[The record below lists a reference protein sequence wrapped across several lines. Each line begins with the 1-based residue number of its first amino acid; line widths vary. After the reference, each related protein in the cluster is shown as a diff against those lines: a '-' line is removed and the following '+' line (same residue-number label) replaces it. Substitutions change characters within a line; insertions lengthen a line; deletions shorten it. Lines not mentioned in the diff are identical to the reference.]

1 MDIKAEFEEAV
12 KQSRL
17 LPAQSNENLLKLYGL
32 FKQATEGDVNVEK
45 PTNFFDLA
53 GIAKYNTWSD
63 LKGMSIEEAKQ
74 KYIALVKDL
83 SGK

>member
-1 MDIKAEFEEAV
+1 MDLQAEFEEAV
-12 KQSRL
+12 KQSRS

-32 FKQATEGDVNVEK
+32 YKQATEGDINIEK

-53 GIAKYNTWSD
+53 GIAKYNTWND
-63 LKGMSIEEAKQ
+63 LKGMSKEEAKQ
-74 KYIALVKDL
+74 KYIAIVKEL